1 MNIFRLFGDM
11 SHLASI
17 LVLLLKLRASKSA
30 AGISLKT
37 QEIFLVVFLARY
49 SDLFF
54 RFISWYNSIM
64 KVMYIALTSLIVYMI
79 REQTPF
85 KATYDKSQDSFLH
98 WQFAVAPCA
107 VFGLVVHA
115 WDNFPGK
122 EFFRPS
128 NYLWIFSEVLEPLA
142 ILPQLMVLQRYREV
156 ENLTGHYV
164 FLLGTYRA
172 LYIFNWVYRA
182 YTEEYYQHHILL
194 YFAALV
200 QTLLYVD
207 FFYYYIIS
215 KYYGGRMSLP
225 A

>member
-1 MNIFRLFGDM
+1 MNIFRIFGDM

-17 LVLLLKLRASKSA
+17 LVLLLKLRASKTA

-64 KVMYIALTSLIVYMI
+64 KVLYITLTSLIVYMI

-98 WQFAVAPCA
+98 WKFAVAPCA
-107 VFGLVVHA
+107 VFGFIVHT
-115 WDNFPGK
+115 WDYGGSSRFYEPL
-122 EFFRPS
+122 
-128 NYLWIFSEVLEPLA
+128 NYFWIFSEVLEPLA

-164 FLLGTYRA
+164 ALLGTYRA
-172 LYIFNWVYRA
+172 LYILNWVYRA
-182 YTEEYYQHHILL
+182 YNEAGYTHHILL